1 VIDQASTEKTDL
13 LEQKPDIT
21 MIKRI
26 LILTVVIGLIAE
38 SSVFA
43 ADPTPAPSP
52 EKGAT
57 TETAAPSPEKGATT
71 ETASPSPSPEKKTR
85 RRARVEARRAGRQQ
99 RREGRQE
106 ARQTRR
112 EARGPEASP
121 TPAAKPSPT
130 PKQ

>member
-1 VIDQASTEKTDL
+1 MVDQASAEKTDL

-26 LILTVVIGLIAE
+26 LILAAVIGLIAE

-43 ADPTPAPSP
+43 ADPTP
-52 EKGAT
+52 
-57 TETAAPSPEKGATT
+57 APSPEKGATT

-85 RRARVEARRAGRQQ
+85 RRARVEARRTGRQQ
-99 RREGRQE
+99 RRTGRQE